1 MGISSPEIADHN
13 ICFIF
18 MFFIFMREYHLD
30 LVSFVGEFARKRAAE
45 TQDTTMAITA
55 PKEGFKINGH
65 DAPLKNAVALG
76 KGMTKAT

>member
-18 MFFIFMREYHLD
+18 MFFIFMREYHLRPC
-30 LVSFVGEFARKRAAE
+30 LLCWRICEEEGAE
-45 TQDTTMAITA
+45 THDTTMAITA